1 MTKPF
6 LALMGLLLVTVACD
20 DNDSPTAPT
29 TQTPTPTP
37 PAAPAP
43 TPPAPPAPTPTA
55 VLTIT
60 PSTLQVPWSRTPATG
75 FADCTAAGRSNLW
88 QWEVTITET
97 AGVPV
102 TLTRAVMLADG
113 QVLTDGTI
121 SQSIA
126 ARGSV
131 TRQPFQCW
139 TSSSGH
145 TAQVTYSGTDANNRA
160 VSVTSPVITLVRRP

>member
-1 MTKPF
+1 
-6 LALMGLLLVTVACD
+6 MGLLLVTVACD
-20 DNDSPTAPT
+20 DDDSPTAPT

-37 PAAPAP
+37 PATP
-43 TPPAPPAPTPTA
+43 TPPPPAPPTPPPPAPTA

-75 FADCTAAGRSNLW
+75 YPSCTAAGRSNLW

-102 TLTRAVMLADG
+102 TLTRAVMTADG
-113 QVLTDGTI
+113 QPFTDDQI
-121 SQSIA
+121 SPPQSIP

-131 TRQPFQCW
+131 TRRPFQCW

-145 TAQVTYSGTDANNRA
+145 TAQLTYSGTDANGRA
-160 VSVTSPVITLVRRP
+160 VSVTSPTITLVRRP